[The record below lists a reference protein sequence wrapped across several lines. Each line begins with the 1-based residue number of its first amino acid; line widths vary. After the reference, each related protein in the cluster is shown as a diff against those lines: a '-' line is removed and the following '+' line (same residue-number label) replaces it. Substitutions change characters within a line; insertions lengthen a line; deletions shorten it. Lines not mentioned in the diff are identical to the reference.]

1 MKRYKDYMDG
11 IEASDTLHEK
21 LKNLEPPQKRPA
33 AWKKY
38 GAVAAVL
45 MLVAGI
51 GAYSLSQGGWNAI
64 MENFRPAAEVTP
76 EKADI
81 PAPFPNPDI
90 AFADP
95 NDPNAIT
102 DRTGGGYELIDGEFA
117 SYYVLPRLDW
127 TDASALP
134 QASMDYSLA
143 PLDAIRRDAAWDD
156 ILLFMGGEK
165 AMADHLLWDGFTW
178 DGTLWFLKD
187 GTPCG
192 ASFSSDWVDGT
203 HLYLEVMRGGEVP
216 SCVVLPDKYYET
228 SQWQGV
234 KITALKNTGYAVEG
248 GVKLFQWVVSLYSN
262 GVGYKLTL
270 WTDDDQWANELC
282 ARFVRYAVDGGFHLY
297 ALSYEPAY
305 DEDLPDKG
313 FPPETV
319 PTANILHPGDPGYI
333 EPFPTPDGGAMTTPY
348 NPSAPT

>member
-38 GAVAAVL
+38 GAAAAVL

-64 MENFRPAAEVTP
+64 MENFRPAAEVAP

-90 AFADP
+90 ATVNPNGPNVDP
-95 NDPNAIT
+95 ISPPDWMVH
-102 DRTGGGYELIDGEFA
+102 GYEVVDGEMA
-117 SYYVLPRLDW
+117 AYYSYPFLIC
-127 TDASALP
+127 TDASAQP
-134 QASMDYSLA
+134 QTSLDYSLA
-143 PLDAIRRDAAWDD
+143 PLDAVQRDATWDD

-203 HLYLEVMRGGEVP
+203 HLYLEVMQGGRVP
-216 SCVVLPDKYYET
+216 SCVVLPDKLYWT
-228 SQWQGV
+228 NWWQEV
-234 KITALKNTGYAVEG
+234 EITALHLGDKYEIS
-248 GVKLFQWVVSLYSN
+248 FFCN
-262 GVGYKLTL
+262 GTGYKLTL
-270 WTDDDQWANELC
+270 YANPPVLADELC
-282 ARFVRYAVDGGFHLY
+282 GRFVRYAVDGGFS
-297 ALSYEPAY
+297 LSVLPFRAG
-305 DEDLPDKG
+305 DLPNKG
-313 FPPETV
+313 LPPETA
-319 PTANILHPGDPGYI
+319 PNANILHPGDEGYI

-348 NPSAPT
+348 NPSAPN